1 MRKRMGAFVLT
12 VLMLLSMVS
21 LSLSEEGIPFEEDG
35 TAYDDPFSDSSEEDY
50 EDQGQTLEELLG
62 IDYSAYPKTMYVYT
76 DNGGTLNVRSE
87 PVKRANNVLGALNYG
102 AAVVVLGPVVINAD
116 WSIIQYPSGPD
127 GLGYVMTRY
136 LSASKPKAKPKKAK
150 TAAATNPPKP
160 VRTRNDEMADKK
172 LAELNRQL
180 ASAKVLERPL
190 MAVVRTTRS
199 SGWINFRVG
208 PGIASENVG
217 PLPDGREL
225 KIIGETIS
233 WYQAVD
239 MVTGKT
245 GYISKDYV
253 TILGVQPEAGKAEK
267 PAKEQMGKLNVN
279 GEFSLQCQLP
289 EGYTMQ
295 LINTLGTK
303 INAFI
308 TSEDADK
315 PIFQLSIAYNELYS
329 NIKRMND
336 LPEEEL
342 ALLEASFTEQNDV
355 VISYSET
362 AYGTKL
368 MIVKE
373 DGADTDFVDI
383 MSVYEGYSIEVVMS
397 PNPYAKNKKLT
408 DQHIQMCID
417 FLSEL
422 DFVPVTKTI
431 TFQQ

>member
-1 MRKRMGAFVLT
+1 MKKRMIALVMAA
-12 VLMLLSMVS
+12 LMVFGPVS
-21 LSLSEEGIPFEEDG
+21 LSLSEEDDVMEVDV
-35 TAYDDPFSDSSEEDY
+35 TVYDDPASDESGFD

-62 IDYSAYPKTMYVYT
+62 IDYGAYPKTMYVYT

-87 PVKRANNVLGALNYG
+87 PMKRANNVLGALNYG

-116 WSIIQYPSGPD
+116 WSVIQYPSGPD
-127 GLGYVMTRY
+127 GVGYVMTRY
-136 LSASKPKAKPKKAK
+136 LSASKPRAKAKKT

-160 VRTRNDEMADKK
+160 ARTRNDDMADKK

-180 ASAKVLERPL
+180 ASAKVLDRPL

-253 TILGVQPEAGKAEK
+253 TVLGVQAEPETSEK
-267 PAKEQMGKLNVN
+267 PEKEQMGKLNVN

-295 LINTLGTK
+295 LINTLGSK

-308 TSEDADK
+308 TSEDAEK

-355 VISYSET
+355 DISYSET

-373 DGADTDFVDI
+373 VGTDTDFVDI

-397 PNPYAKNKKLT
+397 PNPYAKNTRLT
-408 DQHIQMCID
+408 DQNIQMCID

-431 TFQQ
+431 TFHQ

>member
-1 MRKRMGAFVLT
+1 MKKRMIAIGMA
-12 VLMLLSMVS
+12 VLMLLNMVS
-21 LSLSEEGIPFEEDG
+21 LSLAEED
-35 TAYDDPFSDSSEEDY
+35 FSPEEDASVYDAY
-50 EDQGQTLEELLG
+50 ESYETGSDADQGQTLEDLLG

-87 PVKRANNVLGALNYG
+87 PIKRANNVLGVLNYG

-116 WSIIQYPSGPD
+116 WTTIQYPAGPD
-127 GLGYVMTRY
+127 GVGYVMTRY
-136 LSASKPKAKPKKAK
+136 LTGSKPKAKAKK
-150 TAAATNPPKP
+150 TASATNPPKP
-160 VRTRNDEMADKK
+160 ARTRTDDMADRK

-180 ASAKVLERPL
+180 ASAKVLDRPL
-190 MAVVRTTRS
+190 MGVVRTTRS

-208 PGIASENVG
+208 PGIASENIG

-225 KIIGETIS
+225 KIIGETNS

-239 MVTGKT
+239 TVTGKT

-253 TILGVQPEAGKAEK
+253 TVLGVQPEPEQPEK

-279 GEFSLQCQLP
+279 GEFSLQCRLP

-308 TSEDADK
+308 TSEDVEK
-315 PIFQLSIAYNELYS
+315 PILQLSIAYNELYS
-329 NIKRMND
+329 DIKRMND
-336 LPEEEL
+336 LPAEEL

-355 VISYSET
+355 DISYSET
-362 AYGTKL
+362 AYGTRL

-373 DGADTDFVDI
+373 VGTDTDFVDI
-383 MSVYEGYSIEVVMS
+383 FSIYEGYSIEFVMS
-397 PNPYAKNKKLT
+397 PNPYAKNAGLT
-408 DQHIQMCID
+408 DQQIQMCID

-422 DFVPVTKTI
+422 DFVPAAKTI